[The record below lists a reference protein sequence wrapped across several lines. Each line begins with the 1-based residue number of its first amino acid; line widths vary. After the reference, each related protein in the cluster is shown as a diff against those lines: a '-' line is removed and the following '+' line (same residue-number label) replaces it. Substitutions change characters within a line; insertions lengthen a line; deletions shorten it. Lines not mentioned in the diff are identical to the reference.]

1 MKKFLATFL
10 AIVMVV
16 SVAVFSTGAE
26 APKKLTQEEW
36 DVLYNSLKDDNTL
49 PMLCPGSDETSLGL
63 VWHAPKDSAE
73 PQVKLSKN
81 ADMSEAVTFEGWT
94 DPAENE
100 EQLVCRV
107 DITGIEENTQ
117 YFYQWNTGNGWS
129 EICEYKSNSFD
140 SYKMM
145 VIGDIQI
152 GGQTDEATKQSEDGF
167 VWQGVLAEAM
177 SKNPDISFLLSAGD
191 NTSTGKGANEW
202 QTLLMPP
209 LVRNIPLA
217 LAIGNHDKKGMMYD
231 YYTHMPNEFYGEYF
245 TGLDRDFY
253 FTYGDVLYL
262 VFDATSPSA
271 ADHMAMAKKAVEEN
285 PDAKWRIAVMHQALF
300 GPAYGSLDPE
310 TGILLNAVF
319 TPIFDTYDVDL
330 VLTGHSH
337 LQGRSHFMT
346 ESAIVGKAESGKAY
360 VNPNGIIYLNS
371 NAVCD
376 QGQIDLP
383 LPHVA
388 YEFTEND
395 VTTYT
400 TIEFYKDTMKIKT
413 FRGDNSELLDEVSI
427 IKTDDDHD
435 DNNILKLFQRLLY
448 KVVEFLGMVY
458 QKIDAIVVANRG
470 GHF

>member
-1 MKKFLATFL
+1 MKKITALVLSVIMIFSVFA
-10 AIVMVV
+10 MNV
-16 SVAVFSTGAE
+16 SAYPTE
-26 APKKLTQEEW
+26 KLTEENW
-36 DVLYNSLKDDNTL
+36 TNLYNSLKDDNTL
-49 PMLCPGSDETSLGL
+49 PMLCPGSNETELGL
-63 VWHAPKDSAE
+63 VWHSSKENANA
-73 PQVKLSKN
+73 QVKFSKN
-81 ADMSEAVTFEGWT
+81 ADMSDAVVFTGWT
-94 DPAENE
+94 DPAENDT
-100 EQLVCRV
+100 QLVCRV
-107 DITGIEENTQ
+107 DITGIEENTA
-117 YFYQWNTGNGWS
+117 YYYQWNKGNEWS

-152 GGQTDEATKQSEDGF
+152 GGQTDSAEKQSQDGF
-167 VWQGVLAEAM
+167 VWQSVLAEAM
-177 SKNPDISFLLSAGD
+177 SKNPDISFLLSPGD

-231 YYTHMPNEFYGEYF
+231 YYTHMPNEYYGKYF

-300 GPAYGSLDPE
+300 GPAYGSIDPE

-346 ESAIVGKAESGKAY
+346 ESSVVGKAESGKAY
-360 VNPNGIIYLNS
+360 VDPEGIIYLNS

-376 QGQIDLP
+376 QGHIDLP
-383 LPHVA
+383 LPHIA

-400 TIEFYKDTMKIKT
+400 TIEFYGDTMKVRT
-413 FRGDNSELLDEVSI
+413 FRGDNSELLDEISI
-427 IKTDDDHD
+427 IKTNAEHD
-435 DNNILKLFQRLLY
+435 DNNPLKLFQRLLY